1 MPTPFGDVFTQLGD
15 KFSEFVSV
23 KDFGAKG
30 GSANVTDKFQNALN
44 SGESHI
50 LIPPGSYN
58 LSQFTVPPTVHAIIG
73 YGPGATILNC
83 VDTMANYQPWMYFN
97 AIAGIEFSGFTINQP
112 KASYGLN
119 HALNFGSCTDGVV
132 SNLRFNE
139 AGFFAVYMAGCSL
152 MDVNR
157 VTVAS
162 HANSAIT
169 SEANS
174 QKIRVRDCNIL
185 SAGTGHSIAVA
196 GGADH
201 EISGSFVNGA
211 GPGSFGI
218 AIGGSDSLV
227 AKNRV
232 IANHRE
238 GINLQ
243 DASRVSI
250 LDNIVRC
257 DPGHADFGI
266 SIYAANAP
274 VESCLVS
281 GNRTYNSGGAG
292 IGVASTNYSNAF
304 CRYNRI
310 ADNHVMN
317 PVQAGAAIP
326 LEARAGVLLYGP
338 QTAGN
343 VVQANTTIDQAAN
356 MRYGVAEWDDSLG
369 APSYNSFIHNHAP
382 IGAGLVAQS
391 HRLSGTTR
399 TWDLP

>member
-1 MPTPFGDVFTQLGD
+1 
-15 KFSEFVSV
+15 
-23 KDFGAKG
+23 
-30 GSANVTDKFQNALN
+30 
-44 SGESHI
+44 
-50 LIPPGSYN
+50 
-58 LSQFTVPPTVHAIIG
+58 
-73 YGPGATILNC
+73 
-83 VDTMANYQPWMYFN
+83 
-97 AIAGIEFSGFTINQP
+97 
-112 KASYGLN
+112 
-119 HALNFGSCTDGVV
+119 
-132 SNLRFNE
+132 
-139 AGFFAVYMAGCSL
+139 
-152 MDVNR
+152 MDVSQ

-169 SEANS
+169 AEANS
-174 QKIRVRDCNIL
+174 QKVSIRDCNIL
-185 SAGTGHSIAVA
+185 SAGTGHSIAVG

-201 EISGSFVNGA
+201 SIGGNFVNGA
-211 GPGSFGI
+211 GLGSFGI
-218 AIGGSDSLV
+218 AIGGHDSLV
-227 AKNRV
+227 IKNRV

-257 DPGHADFGI
+257 EAGHADFGI

-310 ADNHVMN
+310 SNNHVMN

-326 LEARAGVLLYGP
+326 LNARAGVVLYGP

-343 VVQANTTIDQAAN
+343 EVQGNTTIDQAAN
-356 MRYGVAEWDDSLG
+356 MRYSVAEYDDSLG
-369 APSYNSFIHNHAP
+369 APSYNNFIHNHAP
-382 IGAGLVAQS
+382 IGAGLVSQS
-391 HRLSGTTR
+391 HILASTSRA
-399 TWDLP
+399 WDL

>member
-1 MPTPFGDVFTQLGD
+1 MS
-15 KFSEFVSV
+15 KANV
-23 KDFGAKG
+23 KDYGAVG
-30 GSANVTDKFQNALN
+30 GGADDTAAVQAALN
-44 SGESHI
+44 SGAH
-50 LIPPGSYN
+50 
-58 LSQFTVPPTVHAIIG
+58 TVCFPDEEICFGQVAVPATVHSVLG
-73 YGPGATILNC
+73 EGEGATILTCIGAIPNF
-83 VDTMANYQPWMYFN
+83 QPWMYFG
-97 AIAGIEFSGFTINQP
+97 AIDGLEVSGFTVNQN
-112 KASYGLN
+112 KLAYALN
-119 HALNFGSCTDGVV
+119 HAFNFGSCANG
-132 SNLRFNE
+132 LIERIRFNE
-139 AGFFAVYMAGCSL
+139 AGFFAIYMAGCSL
-152 MDVNR
+152 VDVNR
-157 VTVAS
+157 VTVAD

-169 SEANS
+169 SEANG
-174 QKIRVRDCNIL
+174 QKISIQNCNIL
-185 SAGTGHSIAVA
+185 STGTGHSIAVA
-196 GGADH
+196 GGANHDV
-201 EISGSFVNGA
+201 SGNFVNGA

-232 IANHRE
+232 VANHRE

-257 DPGHADFGI
+257 ESGHADFGI

-274 VESCLVS
+274 VEACLVS

-292 IGVASTNYSNAF
+292 VGVASTNYTNAF

-310 ADNHVMN
+310 SDNHVMN
-317 PVQAGAAIP
+317 PTQAGAAIP
-326 LEARAGVLLYGP
+326 FEARAGVLLYGP
-338 QTAGN
+338 QTSGN

-369 APSYNSFIHNHAP
+369 APSYNSFIHNHTP

-391 HRLSGTTR
+391 NKLSGTTR